1 MANLNQESPARPAT
15 TPAMFAADLTTQ
27 QAVAGLVGFLFAV
40 TGPTAILLAVG
51 VKAGMPQAEMA
62 SWLFGCFFL
71 NGLISLPVS
80 LIYRQPLVFLWS
92 IPGIVVVGPALDH
105 LSFAEVLGAYYATGG
120 VMLVLGLTG
129 WVRRCMEA
137 VPMPIVMGMVAGV
150 FLQFGLD
157 WVRAL
162 GTDPG
167 IAVPMTLAFL
177 AATAWPALGRRCP
190 PLIVAIV
197 VGAVCVATLGN
208 GPTADQ
214 MPLAIAAPHF
224 TAPVFSWAAMFEL
237 VVPLLITVVVVHNS
251 QGFAVLSA
259 AGHKPPMN
267 AITSVCG
274 VGSLIVATVGTVP
287 TCLTGPLSGIITGG
301 NSDTRGHY
309 TAAALACVG
318 VMVFGLF
325 SPFFT
330 GLMLATPKAF
340 IATLAGVALLGV
352 LKSSFTAAF
361 QGRFA
366 MGALIAF
373 MVTVS
378 ELTIF
383 NIGAPFWGLVF
394 GFAASW
400 VLERETF
407 STQHDDGKA
416 D

>member
-1 MANLNQESPARPAT
+1 MTVLNQEPPARPAT
-15 TPAMFAADLTTQ
+15 TLSRFAADFTAS
-27 QAVAGLVGFLFAV
+27 QATVGIVGFLFAV

-51 VKAGMPQAEMA
+51 VKAGMAQAELA

-80 LIYRQPLVFLWS
+80 LFYRQPLVFLWS
-92 IPGIVVVGPALDH
+92 IPGIVVVGPALEH
-105 LSFAEVLGAYYATGG
+105 LSFPEVLGAYYATGA
-120 VMLVLGLTG
+120 VMVVLGLTG

-177 AATAWPALGRRCP
+177 AATALPAVGRRCP
-190 PLIVAIV
+190 PLIIAIL
-197 VGAVCVATLGN
+197 VGAVCVAVLGN
-208 GPTADQ
+208 GPTAEQ
-214 MPLAIAAPHF
+214 MPLAIAAPNF
-224 TAPVFSWAAMFEL
+224 TAPVFTWQGMLEL

-287 TCLTGPLSGIITGG
+287 TCLTGPLSGIIAGG
-301 NSDTRGHY
+301 NPDTRGHY
-309 TAAALACVG
+309 TAAAVACVG
-318 VMVFGLF
+318 VMAFGLF
-325 SPFFT
+325 APFFT
-330 GLMLATPKAF
+330 ALMLATPKAF
-340 IATLAGVALLGV
+340 IATLAGIALLGV
-352 LKSSFTAAF
+352 LKGAFTTAF
-361 QGRFA
+361 QGDFA
-366 MGALIAF
+366 MGALVAF

-378 ELTIF
+378 DLALF

-400 VLERETF
+400 VLERGAF
-407 STQHDDGKA
+407 GRP
-416 D
+416 